1 MTTAIDFAAIRSGL
15 ANLPSDHDAAGEHRP
30 KVSEIFTPEQHANAL
45 DPNTPVVVG
54 ARGAGKSFWAG
65 VLGQDETR
73 AATAEAYPNLG
84 LDKLIVKPGYSG
96 FSEENAISAK
106 IVDARVP
113 KGEETSQGFTFWQ
126 AVIIR
131 AANAALQPREES
143 RTIREVIE
151 TYSDPEDAE
160 RAIRALDDE
169 FGKKGNV
176 LLVTFD
182 ALDTLSRDWFR
193 ATRLVDALFEA
204 IWTLRARRSIRA
216 KVFIRP
222 EQLNDESLR
231 FVELPKLRSGR
242 VELEWRQIDLYG
254 LLFWRLANSLEIP
267 NAVDNFRSL
276 VESAGIVIPPD
287 ISTRR
292 RNWAL
297 LSDSEAQ
304 KRVMNLIAGLYMG
317 KTNKKGGTYDWP
329 YKHLADGLGKVTP
342 RSFIKLFVEASKFGQ
357 APPAQVISKE
367 SIRHGLREASKVR
380 VDQLGVEYGW
390 VKRALAPL
398 AGVIVPCESQ
408 AIFDRWSESN
418 TIKIILDAA
427 NDPAS
432 GFLPPF
438 PLPAKEGKELEL
450 LANAMQRIGLLS
462 IRDDGR
468 VDIPDLFRV
477 AALMLKKGGIPP
489 TQKS

>member
-54 ARGAGKSFWAG
+54 ARGTGKSFWAG
-65 VLGQDETR
+65 VLGQDDTR

-84 LDKLIVKPGYSG
+84 LEKLIVKPGYSG
-96 FSEENAISAK
+96 FSEEDAISAK
-106 IVDARVP
+106 IIDARVP
-113 KGEETSQGFTFWQ
+113 RGEETTQGFGFWQ

-131 AANAALQPREES
+131 AAKAALGPHEGIRS
-143 RTIREVIE
+143 IREVIE
-151 TYSDPEDAE
+151 TYSDPEEAE
-160 RAIRALDDE
+160 REIRVLDNE
-169 FGKKGNV
+169 FGKRGKV

-222 EQLNDESLR
+222 EQFNDESLR

-254 LLFWRLANSLEIP
+254 LLYWRLADTPDFPSSESS
-267 NAVDNFRSL
+267 FRNL
-276 VESAGIVIPPD
+276 VEGAGVATPPE
-287 ISTRR
+287 ISKRR
-292 RNWAL
+292 RSWPL
-297 LSDSEAQ
+297 LSDFEAQ
-304 KRVMNLIAGLYMG
+304 KKVMTLFAGLYMG

-342 RSFIKLFVEASKFGQ
+342 RSFIKLFVEASKFGP

-367 SIRHGLREASKVR
+367 GIRHGLREASKVR

-398 AGVIVPCESQ
+398 AGVVVPCEPQ
-408 AIFDRWSESN
+408 IIFDRWSESN
-418 TIKIILDAA
+418 TIRMILDAA
-427 NDPAS
+427 NDPDG

-477 AALMLKKGGIPP
+477 AALMLKKGGTPP
-489 TQKS
+489 TQKG